1 MLPEVEVPF
10 RSALLALL
18 LACPIST
25 NIARA
30 EPAAEPGGGRTTASE
45 LLTPAAPS
53 PQMQAGMP
61 KAELSLYK
69 TVTYTAVVLTT
80 DQFWYVV
87 AASQAITTS
96 GWFGTANAVSSP
108 ILTYEPLAKLRR
120 VETGV
125 SVSRDSALS
134 KCAIPLNFVG
144 FEDHEAGRDGFS
156 HPSDKPVAFSSA
168 IMRRVDGSRSNI
180 RRYVTRRSSCRAV
193 KPSTPNI
200 RWHITLSAPRTRT
213 VRPPWL
219 SFTPPLTRSAV
230 LRSP

>member
-1 MLPEVEVPF
+1 MLDGPFTETKELIAGFWLWQVDSMADAIQWVKRCPNPMLEESDIEIRPLYEAADFGDAYTPELREQAAVSLATTVGLPQLCRIGTGSGF
-10 RSALLALL
+10 RSRRD
-18 LACPIST
+18 P
-25 NIARA
+25 
-30 EPAAEPGGGRTTASE
+30 PGNANTT
-45 LLTPAAPS
+45 
-53 PQMQAGMP
+53 
-61 KAELSLYK
+61 
-69 TVTYTAVVLTT
+69 
-80 DQFWYVV
+80 
-87 AASQAITTS
+87 
-96 GWFGTANAVSSP
+96 
-108 ILTYEPLAKLRR
+108 EPLAKLRR